1 MKKNEKIRLVI
12 GAVLFMIILILFS
25 QCVGSKKVIDKKTS
39 LVETVTEISKKDSSA
54 VTIVNKPIDDS
65 FKIFVPEINDVP
77 ELEYIESSIISRG
90 SALDMKGSNIIS
102 PGTNNLVFR
111 DQHIQPVL
119 TLTPEQL
126 KLIDIEYSKKNA
138 ELLNKELNRILSSIN
153 TNKKSGK
160 NSYSVKWNKVTRTI
174 DVDVTIGETVS
185 IETNNSDI
193 KKADS
198 KSELITFESVY
209 KKVTLIPWWI
219 WLIAA
224 IVFLPTIMK
233 LFLPHISALSKLIP
247 RNT

>member
-1 MKKNEKIRLVI
+1 MKKNEKIRLLI
-12 GAVLFMIILILFS
+12 GGLLFIMILILFS
-25 QCVGSKKVIDKKTS
+25 QCVGSTKIFDKKS
-39 LVETVTEISKKDSSA
+39 KLVETVTEISEKDSSA

-65 FKIFVPEINDVP
+65 FKIFVPEINDAP
-77 ELEYIESSIISRG
+77 EFIPGHTDLRNT
-90 SALDMKGSNIIS
+90 LDMKGSNIIS
-102 PGTNNLVFR
+102 PGDNTLVFR
-111 DQHIQPVL
+111 DDHIQPVL

>member
-1 MKKNEKIRLVI
+1 MKKNEKIRLII
-12 GAVLFMIILILFS
+12 GALVFIMILIIFS
-25 QCVGSKKVIDKKTS
+25 QCVGSNKVFDKKS
-39 LVETVTEISKKDSSA
+39 KLVETTKEISVKDSSA
-54 VTIVNKPIDDS
+54 VTVVNKPIDDS
-65 FKIFVPEINDVP
+65 FKIFVPEINDVSD
-77 ELEYIESSIISRG
+77 LEYKSGVIISH
-90 SALDMKGSNIIS
+90 D
-102 PGTNNLVFR
+102 TNNLVLR
-111 DQHIQPVL
+111 DDTIKPML
-119 TLTPEQL
+119 TLTPEQIA
-126 KLIDIEYSKKNA
+126 KIDLVYSKKNA
-138 ELLNKELNRILSSIN
+138 ELLNKELNRILSNIN

-209 KKVTLIPWWI
+209 KKIKIIPWWI

-224 IVFLPTIMK
+224 IVFLPTVIK
-233 LFLPHISALSKLIP
+233 LFVPHISALSKLIP